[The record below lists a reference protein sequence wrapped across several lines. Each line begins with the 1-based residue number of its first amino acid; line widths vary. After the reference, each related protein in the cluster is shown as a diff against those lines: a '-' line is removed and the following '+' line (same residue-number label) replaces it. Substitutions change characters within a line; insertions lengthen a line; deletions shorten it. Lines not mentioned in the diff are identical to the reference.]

1 MTELSHDDPV
11 TVDDD
16 AAERLWAIA
25 GELSVAGLV
34 VRLHRTRGVL
44 GLTATMRQP
53 GHCETD
59 VSVGEDGYTELRYW
73 ADPAA
78 APAEA
83 AYAITSALAAV
94 TPSLARSVHRGRE
107 RAPGPERPR
116 EVGPDGPGLR
126 QRMERLAPGHP
137 SSPYNSDGSSKPAVP
152 DSFGSELPIPGDP
165 DFRPEGSGPGV
176 G

>member
-1 MTELSHDDPV
+1 MAEIPDDPV

-16 AAERLWAIA
+16 AAGRLWAIA
-25 GELSVAGLV
+25 DELSVAGLA
-34 VRLHRTRGVL
+34 VRLRRTRGVL

-59 VSVGEDGYTELRYW
+59 VSVDEDGYTELRYW

-83 AYAITSALAAV
+83 AYAITNALAAI
-94 TPSLARSVHRGRE
+94 TPSLARS
-107 RAPGPERPR
+107 APGLSRPR
-116 EVGPDGPGLR
+116 ETSAADTGLR

-137 SSPYNSDGSSKPAVP
+137 SSPYNSDGSRKPPVP
-152 DSFGSELPIPGDP
+152 DPFSGELPIPGDP
-165 DFRPEGSGPGV
+165 GFRPEGSDPRV